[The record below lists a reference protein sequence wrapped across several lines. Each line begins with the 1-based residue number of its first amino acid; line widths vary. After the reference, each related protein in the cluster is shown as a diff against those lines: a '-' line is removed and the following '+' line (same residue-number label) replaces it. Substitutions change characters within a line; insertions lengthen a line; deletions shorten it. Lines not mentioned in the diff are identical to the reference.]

1 MKNPIPACTKC
12 NTNKFVVRDR
22 SMEKVGTVAG
32 GTLGAGTAL
41 ARLCSGTGAGAAIGS
56 CIPILGTAAGAG
68 IGALTGTLLGFLA
81 GSATGNAVGERIDA
95 KIRMKYRCTNCG
107 SKIQG

>member
-1 MKNPIPACTKC
+1 MKNPIPACAKC

-41 ARLCSGTGAGAAIGS
+41 AGLGSGTAAGAAIGS

-68 IGALTGTLLGFLA
+68 IGALTGR
-81 GSATGNAVGERIDA
+81 ERNRQRGWRTD
-95 KIRMKYRCTNCG
+95 RCQNPYE
-107 SKIQG
+107 IPLHELRQ

>member
-1 MKNPIPACTKC
+1 MKNPLPACAKC

-41 ARLCSGTGAGAAIGS
+41 AGLGSGTAAGAAIGS

-68 IGALTGTLLGFLA
+68 VGALTGTLLGFLA
-81 GSATGNAVGERIDA
+81 GNAVGERIDA

>member
-1 MKNPIPACTKC
+1 MKELVPACPRC
-12 NTNKFVVRDR
+12 NTSKFVVRDR
-22 SMEKVGTVAG
+22 IAEKAGTLIG
-32 GTLGAGTAL
+32 GTIGAGSAYAGLSSCAT
-41 ARLCSGTGAGAAIGS
+41 AGAAIGS
-56 CIPILGTAAGAG
+56 FIPILGTAAGAG

-107 SKIQG
+107 SEIQG